1 MIEHLKV
8 LDLTDERGL
17 LCGRLLADL
26 GADVVQVEPLGGSA
40 ARQATPLVRPADPG
54 EANEVSLAWETFG
67 ANRRGVALDLDTAPG
82 QERFR
87 ALARAA
93 DVVVTSMP
101 PDWLTARGL
110 EPATLRAQDP
120 TLVCVTV
127 TGFGWDG
134 PKSSYADTDLVVWA
148 AGGPLEPHRDGDR
161 PPLRISVP
169 QAYLHAGADAA
180 AGALTA
186 VLARARTGAGQVV
199 DVSAQVSAAAATL
212 ARVLAT
218 AVGDANPEWQKQPV
232 GRTDQSGSGAATP
245 NSLKK
250 WHCAD
255 GIVELHLSMGPA
267 AGAFTNRLFA
277 WIGDEGEGVLPADV
291 ATWDWRTVPDRFTAG
306 ELTTDDLERARAA
319 VRAFLLTRTKEEVV
333 AASLERR
340 LLAMAIYDSADVLA
354 SRHLAERGFWAEL
367 EVAGVG
373 VRVPGVLAQVTGGP
387 APSLRR
393 PAPRFGEHTDEVLA
407 EWLPLARPAEDAAED
422 PRAAAT
428 STAATGTAATGTA
441 VAGDL
446 GHDRQDALAGLK
458 VLDLSWVVAGP
469 LIGRQLADFGAE
481 VVRVESGTRVETARL
496 MQPFHRGEQHR
507 EGSALFG
514 NCNAGKW
521 GVTLDLKSPEG
532 QRVARD
538 LVAWA
543 DVVVESF
550 SPGQL
555 AKWGLDPA
563 TLRAERPDLVVLS
576 TSIAGQS
583 GPWSRLA
590 GYGNVGSSLSG
601 FQHLVGWP
609 DRLPLGP
616 FGPYTDY
623 VGPRLALPALL
634 AALERRRLTG
644 EGCYVD
650 LSQVEAGVFFLS
662 PQVAHAAYDGT
673 VAGRRGNA
681 DVAMAPHGVHACR
694 PEDGRDRFVAVAV
707 RDEQDWCA
715 LAAVIER
722 PDLAARPELLTTAG
736 RLAANEELEG
746 AVSAWTA
753 DRSAGEVEHLLQA
766 AGVPAHGA
774 SSSADFLTDP
784 QLTYR
789 GHLVQLPSE
798 RHGTTYVEG
807 PRWQLSATPG
817 GPRRAAPWLGQ
828 HNDHVL
834 RTLLGYDAE
843 RVAALTQEGVLA

>member
-26 GADVVQVEPLGGSA
+26 GADVVQVEPPSGST
-40 ARQATPLVRPADPG
+40 ARQASPLVG
-54 EANEVSLAWETFG
+54 EGGDVSLVWATFG
-67 ANRRGVALDLDTAPG
+67 ANRRGVCLDLDSPEG
-82 QERFR
+82 QDSFR

-93 DVVVTSMP
+93 DVVVTSMQP
-101 PDWLTARGL
+101 EWLRERGL
-110 EPATLRAQDP
+110 DPDTLSAEDPA
-120 TLVCVTV
+120 LVCVV
-127 TGFGWDG
+127 ISGFGWDG
-134 PKSSYADTDLVVWA
+134 PKASYSDTDLVVWA

-186 VLARARTGAGQVV
+186 VLARDGGGGRGQVV

-218 AVGDANPEWQKQPV
+218 AVGDANPEWQQQPV

-277 WIGDEGEGVLPADV
+277 WIADEGVLPEDV
-291 ATWDWRTVPDRFTAG
+291 AAWDWRTVPDRFTAG

-354 SRHLAERGFWAEL
+354 SRHLADRGFWSTM
-367 EVAGVG
+367 EVAGVET
-373 VRVPGVLAQVTGGP
+373 RVPGVLAQVSGGRS
-387 APSLRR
+387 PSLRR
-393 PAPRFGEHTDEVLA
+393 PAPGLGEHTEEVLS
-407 EWLPLARPAEDAAED
+407 EWLPQARPATSTTTSAAGAED
-422 PRAAAT
+422 
-428 STAATGTAATGTA
+428 G
-441 VAGDL
+441 
-446 GHDRQDALAGLK
+446 QDALAGLK

-481 VVRVESGTRVETARL
+481 VVRVESSTRVETARL
-496 MQPFHRGEQHR
+496 MQPFHRGEQNR
-507 EGSALFG
+507 ENSALFG
-514 NCNAGKW
+514 NCNAGKL
-521 GVTLDLKSPEG
+521 GITVDLKSPAG
-532 QRVARD
+532 QAVARD

-563 TLRAERPDLVVLS
+563 TLRAERPDLVVVS

-623 VGPRLALPALL
+623 VGPRLAVPSLL

-650 LSQVEAGVFFLS
+650 VSQVEAGVYFLS
-662 PQVAHAAYDGT
+662 PQVAHASYDGT
-673 VAGRRGNA
+673 VASRRGNSDA
-681 DVAMAPHGVHACR
+681 VMAPHGVHPCL
-694 PEDGRDRFVAVAV
+694 PEGGRDRFVAVAV
-707 RDEQDWCA
+707 RDGRDWCA
-715 LAAVIER
+715 LAEEMCR
-722 PDLAARPELLTTAG
+722 TDLAERPELATDAG
-736 RLAANEELEG
+736 RLAAAEELEA
-746 AVSAWTA
+746 AVSAWTVDQPA
-753 DRSAGEVEHLLQA
+753 IEVERRLQVV
-766 AGVPAHGA
+766 GVPAHVA
-774 SSSADFLTDP
+774 SSSADFLRDP
-784 QLTYR
+784 QLTFR
-789 GHLVQLPSE
+789 GHLVQLASE

-817 GPRRAAPWLGQ
+817 GPRRAAPFLGQ
-828 HNDHVL
+828 HNDYVL
-834 RTLLGYDAE
+834 RSLLGYDAGQ
-843 RVAALTQEGVLA
+843 VAALTEEGVLS

>member
-1 MIEHLKV
+1 MIGHLKV
-8 LDLTDERGL
+8 LDLTDDRGL

-26 GADVVQVEPLGGSA
+26 GADVVQVEPAAGST
-40 ARQATPLVRPADPG
+40 ARRSAPLVPPAAGRGD
-54 EANEVSLAWETFG
+54 EVSLVWETFG
-67 ANRRGVALDLDTAPG
+67 ANRRGVSLDLDGATG

-87 ALARAA
+87 RLARAA

-101 PDWLTARGL
+101 RQWLTDRGL
-110 EPATLRAQDP
+110 DPARLRDQDP
-120 TLVCVTV
+120 TLVCVTI

-134 PKSSYADTDLVVWA
+134 PKAGYADTDLVVWA
-148 AGGPLEPHRDGDR
+148 AGGPLEPHRDGGR

-186 VLARARTGAGQVV
+186 VLARARTGVGQVV

-218 AVGDANPEWQKQPV
+218 AVGDANPEWQKQPLV
-232 GRTDQSGSGAATP
+232 RTDQSGSGAATP

-277 WIGDEGEGVLPADV
+277 WIAEEGLLPGDV

-306 ELTTDDLERARAA
+306 DLTTDDLERARAA
-319 VRAFLLTRTKEEVV
+319 VRSFLLTRTKEQVV

-354 SRHLAERGFWAEL
+354 SRHLADRGFWSTL
-367 EVAGVG
+367 EVAGVE

-387 APSLRR
+387 GPSLRR
-393 PAPRFGEHTDEVLA
+393 PAPRLGEHTDEVLA
-407 EWLPLARPAEDAAED
+407 EWLPLARPVVDESTSSTV
-422 PRAAAT
+422 PRPSAP
-428 STAATGTAATGTA
+428 
-441 VAGDL
+441 AGDAR
-446 GHDRQDALAGLK
+446 GALSGLK

-481 VVRVESGTRVETARL
+481 VVRVESSTRVETARL
-496 MQPFHRGEQHR
+496 MQPFHRGEQHL

-521 GVTLDLKSPEG
+521 GLTLDLKSPEG
-532 QRVARD
+532 QGVARD

-563 TLRAERPDLVVLS
+563 TLRAERPDLVVVS

-673 VAGRRGNA
+673 VAERRGNA
-681 DVAMAPHGVHACR
+681 DATMAPHGVHACR
-694 PEDGRDRFVAVAV
+694 PEDGRDRFVAVVV
-707 RDEQDWCA
+707 RHERDWCA
-715 LAAVIER
+715 LAATIQR
-722 PDLAARPELLTTAG
+722 PDLAARSELLTAAG
-736 RLAANEELEG
+736 RLAVADELEA

-753 DRSAGEVEHLLQA
+753 DRSATEVEHLLQA
-766 AGVPAHGA
+766 AGVPAHVA

-789 GHLVQLPSE
+789 GHLVQLPSG

-817 GPRRAAPWLGQ
+817 GPRRAAPSLGQ
-828 HNDHVL
+828 HNEHVL
-834 RTLLGYDAE
+834 RTLLGYEAE
-843 RVAALTQEGVLA
+843 RVAALTQKGVLA